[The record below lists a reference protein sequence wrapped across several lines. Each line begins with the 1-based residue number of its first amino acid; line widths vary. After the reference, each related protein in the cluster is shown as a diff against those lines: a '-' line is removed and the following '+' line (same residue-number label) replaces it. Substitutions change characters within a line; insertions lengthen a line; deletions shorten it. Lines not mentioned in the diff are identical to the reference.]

1 MLPWKEAAT
10 LERKARKELMRL
22 FRVQSHDLKSPLF
35 VIQGFIELL
44 SSDYAEK
51 LDEEGQDF
59 LRRIRGSTEQM
70 KKVIEEI
77 SHIVKLLARPNAL
90 RPTPLREI
98 VEEAL
103 LKYNYLIEE
112 GGVRVDVPPELP
124 TVHVDE
130 EKMREA
136 ICALISNALSF
147 NDRPKGERTIAIDC
161 DAGATLVRLAVR
173 DNGIGIDPR
182 YAGQIF
188 DLGLKL
194 DKSRG
199 GGPGYGLYLARRMA
213 EAHGGSLSVESA
225 PAQGSTFWMT
235 IPTEP
240 PPSARFPEAAPRP
253 AGQ

>member
-1 MLPWKEAAT
+1 MLPWKEAAIA
-10 LERKARKELMRL
+10 ERNARMELLRL

-44 SSDYAEK
+44 LGDYADK
-51 LDEEGQDF
+51 LDEDGQDF
-59 LRRIRGSTEQM
+59 LRRIRGSSEQM
-70 KKVIEEI
+70 KKVMDEI
-77 SHIVKLLARPNAL
+77 SHILKLLSRPNAS

-112 GGVRVDVPPELP
+112 GGVHVDLPPNLP
-124 TVHVDE
+124 TVNVDE

-136 ICALISNALSF
+136 IGALISNALAF

-161 DAGATLVRLAVR
+161 SADPAGYRLSVR
-173 DNGIGIDPR
+173 DNGMGIDPR
-182 YAGQIF
+182 YAHQIF

-199 GGPGYGLYLARRMA
+199 GGPGYGLYLAKRIA
-213 EAHGGSLSVESA
+213 EGHGGTISVETA
-225 PAQGSTFWMT
+225 PEQGSTFSLT
-235 IPTEP
+235 IP
-240 PPSARFPEAAPRP
+240 R
-253 AGQ
+253 

>member
-1 MLPWKEAAT
+1 MLPWREAAVA
-10 LERKARKELMRL
+10 ERRAREELMRL

-70 KKVIEEI
+70 KTVIEEI

-90 RPTPLREI
+90 RPKPLREI

-112 GGVRVDVPPELP
+112 GGVQVDVPSDLP
-124 TVHVDE
+124 TVNCDE

-136 ICALISNALSF
+136 IGALISNALSF
-147 NDRPKGERTIAIDC
+147 NDRPRGERTIAIDC
-161 DAGATLVRLAVR
+161 NDDGASCKLAVR

-188 DLGLKL
+188 DLGMKL

-199 GGPGYGLYLARRMA
+199 GGPGYGLYLARTMA
-213 EAHGGSLSVESA
+213 EAHGGSISVESA
-225 PAQGSTFWMT
+225 PEQGSTFYVT
-235 IPTEP
+235 IPM
-240 PPSARFPEAAPRP
+240 
-253 AGQ
+253 